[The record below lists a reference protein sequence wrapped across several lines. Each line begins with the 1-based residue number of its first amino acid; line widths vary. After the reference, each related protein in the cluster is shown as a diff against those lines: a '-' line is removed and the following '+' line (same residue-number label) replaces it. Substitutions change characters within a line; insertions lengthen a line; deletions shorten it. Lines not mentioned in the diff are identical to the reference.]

1 MSFMKGFFCM
11 VFGMVFVVVIKHNSE
26 PSAPLSELQKQDLR
40 VNEYHNSMSDHVYNF
55 NTYTKDLLPHGAT
68 NIKVAP
74 NGWATFVWNGTCFM
88 IADHELNLS
97 RSGVA
102 FSDVPMSVC
111 DNNVDIRVYPG
122 EQSDEAPVDGEVQ
135 Y

>member
-1 MSFMKGFFCM
+1 MSIIKGLFCM
-11 VFGMVFVVVIKHNSE
+11 VFGMIFVVVIMHNKE

-40 VNEYHNSMSDHVYNF
+40 VTEYHDSMSDHVNHF

-74 NGWATFVWNGTCFM
+74 NSWATYVWNGACFV
-88 IADHELNLS
+88 IADHEMNLA

-102 FSDVPMSVC
+102 FSDAPMSVC
-111 DNNVDIRVYPG
+111 DNAVDIRVYPG
-122 EQSDEAPVDGEVQ
+122 EPSDGTPEGSEVH